1 MHDGLVFRGK
11 RLVIPKSIQ
20 PEMTKT
26 LHSSHIH
33 VVRVPIWRARECLYW
48 PYMNAKMKQ
57 HIAACETCNR
67 HAVRQQNETLVSH
80 EITERPWEKVGSDL
94 FTIQGKEYL
103 ILVNWFSNFWEID
116 YLRDTRAT
124 TCIKKI
130 KSNFAIFFKNSI
142 PETFVSDNGPQFTS
156 DKFATFAQ
164 EWRFGHTT
172 CSPGHQQANGKA
184 EAAVKMAKYILRKA
198 TESGW
203 HPFLAILALR
213 NHTHGGDGFQ
223 PITETT
229 GKTDKGISANDKRA
243 FETQRNPRRKNYQTN
258 YKSPRETGT
267 LLQWNGKG
275 FTPTE
280 PRK

>member
-48 PYMNAKMKQ
+48 PYMNAKMKH

-124 TCIKKI
+124 TCIKHSRDI
-130 KSNFAIFFKNSI
+130 CQRQRPTI
-142 PETFVSDNGPQFTS
+142 
-156 DKFATFAQ
+156 
-164 EWRFGHTT
+164 
-172 CSPGHQQANGKA
+172 
-184 EAAVKMAKYILRKA
+184 YI
-198 TESGW
+198 W
-203 HPFLAILALR
+203 QVCYI
-213 NHTHGGDGFQ
+213 
-223 PITETT
+223 
-229 GKTDKGISANDKRA
+229 RA
-243 FETQRNPRRKNYQTN
+243 RVEIWAYHV
-258 YKSPRETGT
+258 
-267 LLQWNGKG
+267 
-275 FTPTE
+275 
-280 PRK
+280 